1 MFKKSLIL
9 CTCLLLSGCQSNHD
23 AAPTEKPPIPV
34 IGAPPVIKDIP
45 IYVESIGTL
54 SPSISM
60 EIRPQVSGTLHEVYI
75 TEGQWVEKEALL
87 MEIDPK
93 PYAIKVREGEAQLAI
108 NRVELQAAQK
118 KLDRFRKLAQQDLV
132 PQIEWDEI
140 ETHVARAQAMLDLDE
155 ARLNA
160 AKLDLEHC
168 TLKSPI
174 NGRVGKLDAHPGFLI
189 SGSSSPLASI
199 SQMDPLTIEF
209 AVTEGELAKLP
220 KENLEIELQTLC
232 VGSSEGSCSKGQ
244 VTFLDNHFDQKT
256 GQLLVRG
263 KVSNPDFTLRP
274 GQSLRVKMPIA
285 ISPNRLLIPQKAV
298 RYNEQGTY
306 IYVVDA
312 EKSVLFRQV
321 SLGEEHGS
329 DVIVLEG
336 LDPGEIVITDGHLRA
351 SPGLKVDVQS

>member
-9 CTCLLLSGCQSNHD
+9 CACLFLYGCQSGQET
-23 AAPTEKPPIPV
+23 APAEKPPIPV
-34 IGAPPVIKDIP
+34 IAAPPVVKDIP
-45 IYVESIGTL
+45 VYVESIGTL

-60 EIRPQVSGTLHEVYI
+60 EIHPQVIGTLSQVYI
-75 TEGQWVEKEALL
+75 NEGQWVQKGALL

-93 PYAIKVREGEAQLAI
+93 PYAIKVREAEAQLEI
-108 NRVELQAAQK
+108 KRVELQAAEK
-118 KLDRFRKLAQQDLV
+118 KLERFKKLAQKDLV

-140 ETHVARAQAMLDLDE
+140 ETQAARAQAMLELDE

-160 AKLDLEHC
+160 AELDLEHC
-168 TLKSPI
+168 TLLSPI
-174 NGRVGKLDAHPGFLI
+174 EGRVGKLDAHPGLLI
-189 SGSSSPLASI
+189 TGSSSPLATI
-199 SQMDPLTIEF
+199 SRMDPLTIEF
-209 AVTEGELAKLP
+209 AVTESELSKLP

-232 VGSSEGSCSKGQ
+232 LGTSDEGCTKGQ

-263 KVSNPDFTLRP
+263 KVSNPDFSFRP
-274 GQSLRVKMPIA
+274 GQTIRVKVPIA
-285 ISPNRLLIPQKAV
+285 TSPDRLLIPQKAV

-312 EKSVLFRQV
+312 EKSVVFRQV

-336 LDPGEIVITDGHLRA
+336 LDAGEIVISDGHLRA
-351 SPGLKVDVQS
+351 SPGIKVDVQS